1 MTRFYQVEKHFK
13 WLNVLFLIVTLILV
27 IFLARGVWRVYNQS
41 RFANS
46 NYLLTKDRLTKLEYR
61 QKQITDRLE
70 KLSTDRGLEE
80 EFRNNF
86 SVVRPGEKMTLIVD
100 SIETATDT
108 ATTSEASLWGTLK
121 ALLLSR

>member
-1 MTRFYQVEKHFK
+1 VTRFYQVEKHFK

-46 NYLLTKDRLTKLEYR
+46 NYLLTKDRLTKLEDR

-86 SVVRPGEKMTLIVD
+86 SVVRPGEKMILIVD

>member
-1 MTRFYQVEKHFK
+1 MTQFYQVEKHFK
-13 WLNVLFLIVTLILV
+13 WLNVFFFLIALVLV

-46 NYLLTKDRLTKLEYR
+46 NYLLTKDRLTKLETR
-61 QKQITDRLE
+61 QQQITDRLN

-86 SVVRPGEKMTLIVD
+86 SVVRPDEKMILIVD
-100 SIETATDT
+100 SIETATKT
-108 ATTSEASLWGTLK
+108 ATTSETSLWRTLK
-121 ALLLSR
+121 ALLFRS

>member
-46 NYLLTKDRLTKLEYR
+46 NYLLTKDRLTKLEDR

-86 SVVRPGEKMTLIVD
+86 SVVRPGEKMILIVD

>member
-1 MTRFYQVEKHFK
+1 VTRFYQVEKHFK

-41 RFANS
+41 RFTNS
-46 NYLLTKDRLTKLEYR
+46 NYLLTKDRLTKLEDR

-86 SVVRPGEKMTLIVD
+86 SVVRPGEKMILIVD